1 MKTID
6 VTGGGPTL
14 PEVLTLAG
22 DEDLILRTTDG
33 RTFVLS
39 EIDELDREVA
49 LIRKNEAL
57 MQLLAERSQ
66 ETTKFSLREVREA
79 LK

>member
-6 VTGGGPTL
+6 VTGSGPTL
-14 PEVLTLAG
+14 PELLTLAG
-22 DEDLILRTTDG
+22 NEDLILRTGDG

-39 EIDELDREVA
+39 EIADRDGEVA
-49 LIRKNEAL
+49 SIRKNEAL
-57 MQLLAERSQ
+57 MKLLAERSQ
-66 ETTKFSLREVREA
+66 ETATFSLREVREA